1 LTASEGII
9 TIEPLRWQTISIP
22 SIYGGWNTTTNLLER
37 GAPTLAKVKEYIIDQ
52 LEDKYGAG
60 VILRISRFW
69 GDDNA
74 WVDFI
79 PGVTL
84 AGSPNNFELMPLDAD
99 TGQREPQGFLLYSN
113 HPTNMA
119 LEWKTWLT

>member
-1 LTASEGII
+1 MLEKGIAI
-9 TIEPLRWQTISIP
+9 
-22 SIYGGWNTTTNLLER
+22 
-37 GAPTLAKVKEYIIDQ
+37 AKVKEYIIDQ

-60 VILRISRFW
+60 CVLRISRFW

-84 AGSPNNFELMPLDAD
+84 AGSPNNFELMPLDPS

-113 HPTNMA
+113 YPSNMI
-119 LEWKTWLT
+119 LEWEAWLT